1 MFVRQLIMTTAAILA
16 STVAISTVAHAED
29 ARVNYKPSELTT
41 DAGRQAVV
49 NRIHRAAVSAC
60 GHGVSL
66 SEIIA
71 NRECTTELSSQMV
84 AKLGAPE
91 LAAKPDSRK
100 VASR

>member
-29 ARVNYKPSELTT
+29 ARVTYKPSELTT

-60 GHGVSL
+60 GYGATL
-66 SEIIA
+66 SEIVS
-71 NRECTTELSSQMV
+71 NKKCTTELSSQMI